1 MLGRAVVA
9 LLFLC
14 FSVTVTSVRTDAATA
29 TDGRRGIVIEIV
41 PETGDGRETIELY
54 AASHALVVGID
65 DYRGG
70 WPDLRNA
77 IADARAVADALWQRG
92 FSVDL
97 MENPDS
103 RVLREAFRRFYIEK
117 GADPDARLF
126 LWFAGHGH
134 TIDGEGFLVPADG
147 ATPDRDV
154 AFRST
159 ALHLREIGNYARLA
173 RARHSFAV
181 FDSCFA
187 GTIFGSTRSLPP
199 PAIRRAVLNPVR
211 QFMTSGGADQEV
223 ADDGLFRRLFIEALE
238 GTRPADANGDGYL
251 TGSELGL
258 FLGDALSNY
267 TSNLQVPQFGP
278 LRDPA
283 WDKGDFV
290 FLLDGVGSDA
300 ASPVGTDAL
309 VWNSIRD
316 SRRADDFRLFIE
328 TYPESPLLPYAR
340 ARRAALAGPAI
351 DVRADRRTLFVTVT
365 AANLRAAPGT
375 AHPKVGLL
383 RAGDQVLVTGRVA
396 DRPWLRVRQG
406 DGTEAFLH
414 AGLVGERVLDEKEP
428 EVRRR
433 RPGEI
438 FSDCTECPPMQ
449 VVEEGRFYASLKSP
463 GQPLF
468 EVPAPFALGVFEVTL
483 AEWDACVAGGGCNG
497 YRPDR
502 DRNDRERVPAYGL
515 SWQDANAYLDWLSD
529 RTGHRYRLPRD
540 AEWEFVATARGRV
553 DAGVVDETMAE
564 IVRDERRIGT
574 SLGDVSERAPNEAGI
589 FGMNGGVREW
599 MSDCR
604 SGTDRP
610 DCPAYSVRGPANAA
624 REANRRD
631 LPRVW
636 VAPDTRASVI
646 GFRVARDLLPSE
658 MAQP

>member
-1 MLGRAVVA
+1 MSVHSGAVA
-9 LLFLC
+9 
-14 FSVTVTSVRTDAATA
+14 A
-29 TDGRRGIVIEIV
+29 TDGRRGISIEIV
-41 PETGDGRETIELY
+41 PETGAGPETIDLY
-54 AASHALVVGID
+54 ASSHALVVGID
-65 DYRGG
+65 DYRSG

-77 IADARAVADALWQRG
+77 IADARAVAEALRRRG

-103 RVLREAFRRFYIEK
+103 TVLREAFRRFYIEQ

-134 TIDGEGFLVPADG
+134 TIDGEGFLIPADG
-147 ATPDRDV
+147 ATPDQDV

-211 QFMTSGGADQEV
+211 QFLTSGGAEQEV
-223 ADDGLFRRLFIEALE
+223 ADDGLFRRLIIEALE

-290 FLLDGVGSDA
+290 FLLDGAGSDA

-316 SRRADDFRLFIE
+316 SRREDDFRLFIE
-328 TYPESPLLPYAR
+328 TYPESPLLPYAK

-351 DVRADRRTLFVTVT
+351 EVRSDRRTLFVTVN
-365 AANLRAAPGT
+365 AANLRAGPGT
-375 AHPKVGLL
+375 DLPKVGQL
-383 RAGDQVLVTGRVA
+383 REGDEVLVTGRVA

-414 AGLVGERVLDEKEP
+414 AGLVGDRQPVEEELP
-428 EVRRR
+428 IQRR

-438 FSDCTECPPMQ
+438 FSDCPECPPLQ
-449 VVEEGRFYASLKSP
+449 VVEEGRFYASLKTP

-468 EVPAPFALGVFEVTL
+468 DVLAPFALGVFEVTL
-483 AEWDACVAGGGCNG
+483 AEWDACVAGGGCNAF
-497 YRPDR
+497 RPDP

-515 SWQDANAYLDWLSD
+515 SWHDANAYMDWLSD

-540 AEWEFVATARGRV
+540 AEWEFVATARGRA
-553 DAGVVDETMAE
+553 DAE
-564 IVRDERRIGT
+564 ISDQTIAEIARDERRIGT
-574 SLGDVSERAPNEAGI
+574 RLGDVSERAPNEAGI

-599 MSDCR
+599 MADCR

-624 REANRRD
+624 REASRRD

-636 VAPDTRASVI
+636 VTPDTRATVI

-658 MAQP
+658 LSQP